1 MDGDLLHSLPHVLKR
16 SKNIFLSSTLCNF
29 MICDLSKF
37 GHVSHFI
44 SRTFSIEQMTIISPD
59 LRCGGRCSGVCMAAP
74 LQQLVSIS
82 PSTLHSA
89 HTTST
94 QDTDTPLT
102 LLYTLNL
109 GASSYLNLCNAM
121 HADSIIN
128 IYYFLLDIRFKMNVR
143 GMWLFNYFSK
153 IMEVKKLIR
162 I

>member
-16 SKNIFLSSTLCNF
+16 SKTFFLSSTMCNF
-29 MICDLSKF
+29 MISQILSKF
-37 GHVSHFI
+37 GHVSHFT
-44 SRTFSIEQMTIISPD
+44 SRTLSIEQMTIISYD
-59 LRCGGRCSGVCMAAP
+59 LRCGGCCSAGVCMAAP

-102 LLYTLNL
+102 PLYTLNL

-121 HADSIIN
+121 HADSMIN

-143 GMWLFNYFSK
+143 DM
-153 IMEVKKLIR
+153 
-162 I
+162 